1 METRSLQDDPV
12 LSRMQEEFPGH
23 RIWRARR
30 WDGRAGD
37 WVATLLDPAAGVDLT
52 VIRSDAEALR
62 SALVSERQ
70 RAVPTKRAW

>member
-1 METRSLQDDPV
+1 
-12 LSRMQEEFPGH
+12 
-23 RIWRARR
+23 
-30 WDGRAGD
+30 
-37 WVATLLDPAAGVDLT
+37 VATLLDPAAGVDLT